1 MTTSTM
7 TAASGTEGRRPAI
20 SRNVWLIAGGLG
32 LASLG
37 LAAGLAWRPAPP
49 QAELMVPATSVVET
63 QASLSPNETVVDT
76 AEPTT
81 PPVAPALKTQ
91 APPAPKKAAPAPR
104 KAPAPTVVSTAPTP
118 VTTQPVAICAD
129 CGVVEAVREVKQKG
143 EATGFGA
150 VAGGVLGGAI
160 GNQMGK
166 GNGRKAMTVIGAIG
180 GGLAGHEVEKRA
192 RGETVYEVQV
202 RMDDGSVRTVQQ
214 KSAPTPGT
222 RVTVDGDTLRTT
234 GSPDSG
240 RMIRTSTGT

>member
-7 TAASGTEGRRPAI
+7 TAASGTEGRRSAI

-63 QASLSPNETVVDT
+63 QASLSPNETVVET
-76 AEPTT
+76 AEPTA
-81 PPVAPALKTQ
+81 PPVAPALKKQ
-91 APPAPKKAAPAPR
+91 APPAPR

-118 VTTQPVAICAD
+118 MVTQPVAICAD
-129 CGVVEAVREVKQKG
+129 CGVVEAVREVQQKG
-143 EATGFGA
+143 EASGLGA

-160 GNQMGK
+160 GNKMGK

-202 RMDDGSVRTVQQ
+202 RMDDGSVRTLQQ
-214 KSAPTPGT
+214 KTAPTPGT

-234 GSPDSG
+234 RSPDSG
-240 RMIRTSTGT
+240 QMIRTGT